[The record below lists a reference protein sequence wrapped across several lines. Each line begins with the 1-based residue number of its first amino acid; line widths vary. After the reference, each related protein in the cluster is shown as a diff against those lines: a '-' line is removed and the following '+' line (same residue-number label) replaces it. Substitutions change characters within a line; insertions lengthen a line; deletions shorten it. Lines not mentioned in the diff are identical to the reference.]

1 MLTGFGHS
9 STVKI
14 VRLVEIIVVHFLENV
29 VQKLNPN
36 NNLIPKGYFTSSNI
50 IISFTKAP
58 DQPTLR

>member
-29 VQKLNPN
+29 VQKLYPN
-36 NNLIPKGYFTSSNI
+36 NNLIPKGYFTSSNS
-50 IISFTKAP
+50 IISFANTP
-58 DQPTLR
+58 D